1 MGNAVIFSGS
11 AVKAL
16 KKEIKLGSGASVISG
31 TIDPTSSAVSAIAG
45 SLYQN
50 ETTGKIY
57 RKLDAGSST
66 NWVEIKESTAKNYIL
81 NPDATLDTT
90 GWSVYKDVAGALPV
104 DGTGTISAPNI
115 TWTRTTSSPLSG
127 AASFLLTKPITTN
140 CQGEG
145 VSYDFTI
152 DLGDDNGGVFV
163 ASCSYMPTSGTFSGG
178 SETTDSDVTVYIV
191 SKEFGTVIQPSYYK
205 LQASVNGKA
214 AKSTAYFQL
223 PVSAGGGSARQFRLC
238 YHVATV
244 STAAYTVKFDEVSV
258 GPKTDNSFLYGT
270 GKLPTIQKF
279 TTAGGPFTYN
289 RPDGVAYIK
298 VKIVGGGGGGASSG
312 AGLGLPGGTGGSSSF
327 GANLT
332 AGGGT
337 GGSTMTPGTFSV
349 GGVGGSCT
357 VTETATIK
365 QILACTGGNGE
376 SGEYYEDQSHG
387 GEGGAS
393 ALGGAGTGG
402 FGTIAGT
409 PGKDNTGGGGG
420 GGGMNAVDSSGA
432 GGGAGAYLEAV
443 INSPASTYQVYVGAG
458 GSAGPSGGSGSFA
471 GLGGGSGV
479 VIVEEYYTPTDATLS
494 TRNLC
499 SYTHGGGQT
508 INTSWAT
515 ILFGTKTVDDNA
527 LYNTGTGVLTFSE
540 AGDYTVFASM
550 ISSGVTLSTSQS
562 VQLRVRKNGSDVLC
576 QSVTY
581 GNGVLNSYGVITG
594 KTFRVNAGDYI
605 EVQGYSDSSTTT
617 SAGAAMFNYF
627 SVVKAAIPVQPNP
640 AIGTTLY
647 PNKLINGGM
656 NFWQRGISVAAGTFT
671 GGDDFQADRWTA
683 FSTTSA
689 GTLTNTYSRVTD
701 SPNSLT
707 KYATK
712 LAASSVSGAT
722 LNNWHFA
729 QKTELQFTKDLIG
742 KYGYISFW
750 YKSNRTGNHG
760 IYIYSNGSAGFIY
773 NSSFSVGSAD
783 TWEYKTIKLNFTS
796 DSVGSVAENGKHL
809 EIGIGLNNANGFGQ
823 TTISNGDYFQFT
835 QVMLCEGPSPLTF
848 TYAGGNLAEEGRLC
862 KRYFHRYSGVQYQ
875 AIASGFA
882 SAAGTVGNFSVL
894 YPVAMVGAPAFSYSD
909 LLVSYGSS
917 STAVTSIGASYAGV
931 DSALVQT
938 GQAAVTANV
947 GLGLWLNSTSAY
959 LDISAE
965 L

>member
-31 TIDPTSSAVSAIAG
+31 TIDPTSSAVSAVAG

-244 STAAYTVKFDEVSV
+244 STAAYTVKLDEVSV
-258 GPKTDNSFLYGT
+258 GPS
-270 GKLPTIQKF
+270 
-279 TTAGGPFTYN
+279 A
-289 RPDGVAYIK
+289 
-298 VKIVGGGGGGASSG
+298 G
-312 AGLGLPGGTGGSSSF
+312 AG
-327 GANLT
+327 
-332 AGGGT
+332 
-337 GGSTMTPGTFSV
+337 V
-349 GGVGGSCT
+349 
-357 VTETATIK
+357 
-365 QILACTGGNGE
+365 
-376 SGEYYEDQSHG
+376 QS
-387 GEGGAS
+387 A
-393 ALGGAGTGG
+393 
-402 FGTIAGT
+402 
-409 PGKDNTGGGGG
+409 
-420 GGGMNAVDSSGA
+420 
-432 GGGAGAYLEAV
+432 
-443 INSPASTYQVYVGAG
+443 Q
-458 GSAGPSGGSGSFA
+458 
-471 GLGGGSGV
+471 
-479 VIVEEYYTPTDATLS
+479 
-494 TRNLC
+494 NLC

-550 ISSGVTLSTSQS
+550 LSSGVTLSTSQS
-562 VQLRVRKNGSDVLC
+562 VQIRVRKNGSDVLC

-581 GNGVLNSYGVITG
+581 GNGALNSYGVITG

-627 SVVKAAIPVQPNP
+627 SVVKESSTSSSVYPSISMSAGKTTGSHTASGSWQDVTSWDSPLMDRGGNFNATTGVYTINEPGDYDVYGTIVFSTNATGIRAARIYHNNSVSHSGGEIVASSSASVPVPFAQTIPCISGDTLRIQAFQNSGGSLSYASSYSSLSICKRQSSQISPSEKIAAKYTSVTAD
-640 AIGTTLY
+640 AIGTSL
-647 PNKLINGGM
+647 
-656 NFWQRGISVAAGTFT
+656 A
-671 GGDDFQADRWTA
+671 
-683 FSTTSA
+683 
-689 GTLTNTYSRVTD
+689 TLTYPTKVFDTHNAYSSGFFTAP
-701 SPNSLT
+701 SP
-707 KYATK
+707 
-712 LAASSVSGAT
+712 
-722 LNNWHFA
+722 
-729 QKTELQFTKDLIG
+729 G
-742 KYGYISFW
+742 KYFF
-750 YKSNRTGNHG
+750 K
-760 IYIYSNGSAGFIY
+760 A
-773 NSSFSVGSAD
+773 SVI
-783 TWEYKTIKLNFTS
+783 TN
-796 DSVGSVAENGKHL
+796 
-809 EIGIGLNNANGFGQ
+809 
-823 TTISNGDYFQFT
+823 
-835 QVMLCEGPSPLTF
+835 
-848 TYAGGNLAEEGRLC
+848 
-862 KRYFHRYSGVQYQ
+862 
-875 AIASGFA
+875 
-882 SAAGTVGNFSVL
+882 
-894 YPVAMVGAPAFSYSD
+894 PVTLS
-909 LLVSYGSS
+909 
-917 STAVTSIGASYAGV
+917 
-931 DSALVQT
+931 T
-938 GQAAVTANV
+938 GQALAIEVRKNSSTLIDSAQTIGNGASNYWSVQTSGFIELNYGETVDVQVKSSVATSV
-947 GLGLWLNSTSAY
+947 GASASY
-959 LDISAE
+959 NTFEIFRI
-965 L
+965 

>member
-1 MGNAVIFSGS
+1 MGSAVIFSGS

-31 TIDPTSSAVSAIAG
+31 TTDPTLSAISAVAG

-66 NWVEIKESTAKNYIL
+66 NWIEIKESTAKNYIL
-81 NPDATLDTT
+81 NPDASLDTT
-90 GWSVYKDVAGALPV
+90 GWSVYKDVAGSLPV

-127 AASFLLTKPITTN
+127 AASFLLTKPSPTN

-205 LQASVNGKA
+205 LQASVNDKA

-279 TTAGGPFTYN
+279 TSTGAFTWN

-298 VKIVGGGGGGASSG
+298 VKMVGGGGGGASSG
-312 AGLGLPGGTGGSSSF
+312 AGLGLPGGTGGDSTF

-337 GGSTMTPGTFSV
+337 GGATMTPGTFSV
-349 GGVGGSCT
+349 GGSGGSCT

-409 PGKDNTGGGGG
+409 TGKANTGGGGG
-420 GGGMNAVDSSGA
+420 GGGMNATDSSGA
-432 GGGAGAYLEAV
+432 GGGAGAYLEAI
-443 INSPASTYQVYVGAG
+443 INNPDSTYTGNVGIGGAAG
-458 GSAGPSGGSGSFA
+458 ASGGGGSFA

-479 VIVEEYYTPTDATLS
+479 VIVEEYYTPTDATISSLVTMS
-494 TRNLC
+494 AGKTTG
-499 SYTHGGGQT
+499 SHTASGSWQDV
-508 INTSWAT
+508 TSWDLPLMDRGGNFNAT
-515 ILFGTKTVDDNA
+515 
-527 LYNTGTGVLTFSE
+527 TGVYTVNE
-540 AGDYTVFASM
+540 PGDYDIFGSISFVYNATGNRAVRIYYNNSIAYSGGEVVPSATTLATVPFGKTLPCKSGDTIRIQAFQNSGVSVNYDTFGYNSLSICKRQSSQISPSEKIAAKYTSVTADAIGTSLATLTYPTKVFDTHNAYSGGFFTAPAPGKYFFKASV
-550 ISSGVTLSTSQS
+550 ITNPVTLSTGQA
-562 VQLRVRKNGSDVLC
+562 LAIEVRKNSSTLIDSA
-576 QSVTY
+576 QTI
-581 GNGVLNSYGVITG
+581 GNGASNYWSVQTSGFIELNYGETV
-594 KTFRVNAGDYI
+594 D
-605 EVQGYSDSSTTT
+605 VQ
-617 SAGAAMFNYF
+617 
-627 SVVKAAIPVQPNP
+627 VKS
-640 AIGTTLY
+640 
-647 PNKLINGGM
+647 
-656 NFWQRGISVAAGTFT
+656 SVAT
-671 GGDDFQADRWTA
+671 
-683 FSTTSA
+683 
-689 GTLTNTYSRVTD
+689 
-701 SPNSLT
+701 
-707 KYATK
+707 
-712 LAASSVSGAT
+712 
-722 LNNWHFA
+722 
-729 QKTELQFTKDLIG
+729 
-742 KYGYISFW
+742 
-750 YKSNRTGNHG
+750 
-760 IYIYSNGSAGFIY
+760 
-773 NSSFSVGSAD
+773 SVG
-783 TWEYKTIKLNFTS
+783 
-796 DSVGSVAENGKHL
+796 
-809 EIGIGLNNANGFGQ
+809 
-823 TTISNGDYFQFT
+823 
-835 QVMLCEGPSPLTF
+835 
-848 TYAGGNLAEEGRLC
+848 
-862 KRYFHRYSGVQYQ
+862 
-875 AIASGFA
+875 A
-882 SAAGTVGNFSVL
+882 SA
-894 YPVAMVGAPAFSYSD
+894 SYN
-909 LLVSYGSS
+909 
-917 STAVTSIGASYAGV
+917 TFEIFR
-931 DSALVQT
+931 
-938 GQAAVTANV
+938 
-947 GLGLWLNSTSAY
+947 
-959 LDISAE
+959 I
-965 L
+965 

>member
-152 DLGDDNGGVFV
+152 DLGDDNGGMFV

-258 GPKTDNSFLYGT
+258 GPS
-270 GKLPTIQKF
+270 
-279 TTAGGPFTYN
+279 A
-289 RPDGVAYIK
+289 
-298 VKIVGGGGGGASSG
+298 G
-312 AGLGLPGGTGGSSSF
+312 AG
-327 GANLT
+327 
-332 AGGGT
+332 
-337 GGSTMTPGTFSV
+337 V
-349 GGVGGSCT
+349 
-357 VTETATIK
+357 
-365 QILACTGGNGE
+365 
-376 SGEYYEDQSHG
+376 QS
-387 GEGGAS
+387 A
-393 ALGGAGTGG
+393 
-402 FGTIAGT
+402 
-409 PGKDNTGGGGG
+409 
-420 GGGMNAVDSSGA
+420 
-432 GGGAGAYLEAV
+432 
-443 INSPASTYQVYVGAG
+443 Q
-458 GSAGPSGGSGSFA
+458 
-471 GLGGGSGV
+471 
-479 VIVEEYYTPTDATLS
+479 
-494 TRNLC
+494 NLC
-499 SYTHGGGQT
+499 SYTHGGFQT

-540 AGDYTVFASM
+540 AGDYTVFASL

-581 GNGVLNSYGVITG
+581 GNGALNSYGVITG

-627 SVVKAAIPVQPNP
+627 SVVKESSTSSSVYPSISMSAGKTTGSHTASGSWQDVTSWDSPLMDRGGNFNATTGVYTINEPGDYDVY
-640 AIGTTLY
+640 GT
-647 PNKLINGGM
+647 I
-656 NFWQRGISVAAGTFT
+656 V
-671 GGDDFQADRWTA
+671 
-683 FSTTSA
+683 FSTNATGIRA
-689 GTLTNTYSRVTD
+689 ARIYHN
-701 SPNSLT
+701 NSVSHSGGEIV
-707 KYATK
+707 
-712 LAASSVSGAT
+712 ASSSASVPVP
-722 LNNWHFA
+722 FA
-729 QKTELQFTKDLIG
+729 QTIPC
-742 KYGYISFW
+742 ISGDTLRIQAFQNSGGSLS
-750 YKSNRTGNHG
+750 YASS
-760 IYIYSNGSAGFIY
+760 YSSLSI
-773 NSSFSVGSAD
+773 
-783 TWEYKTIKLNFTS
+783 
-796 DSVGSVAENGKHL
+796 
-809 EIGIGLNNANGFGQ
+809 
-823 TTISNGDYFQFT
+823 
-835 QVMLCEGPSPLTF
+835 
-848 TYAGGNLAEEGRLC
+848 C
-862 KRYFHRYSGVQYQ
+862 KRVS
-875 AIASGFA
+875 SE
-882 SAAGTVGNFSVL
+882 GTQ
-894 YPVAMVGAPAFSYSD
+894 PQ
-909 LLVSYGSS
+909 GSS
-917 STAVTSIGASYAGV
+917 SQVLVLGTGENTVADGLTRYFGVGQFSTNAPDVNWVVPFDCFISNLYAYVSQGSGGTRTYTLQKNGVDTSLSCQITTASPMTDVQNSDTSNTVSVTKGDRICIKLVTSGGV
-931 DSALVQT
+931 TPATYHQCSIKIT
-938 GQAAVTANV
+938 NYNQA
-947 GLGLWLNSTSAY
+947 
-959 LDISAE
+959 
-965 L
+965 

>member
-1 MGNAVIFSGS
+1 MAGKLQNEDHKSLAELTGAGGS
-11 AVKAL
+11 AAQL
-16 KKEIKLGSGASVISG
+16 LNDS
-31 TIDPTSSAVSAIAG
+31 
-45 SLYQN
+45 
-50 ETTGKIY
+50 KIY
-57 RKLDAGSST
+57 VTAGGINKQLSQAITDGDIGGGGGS
-66 NWVEIKESTAKNYIL
+66 KNYIG
-81 NPDATLDTT
+81 NAKAESGTT
-90 GWSVYKDVAGALPV
+90 GWATYADAAASSPV
-104 DGTGTISAPNI
+104 DGTGGSPNI
-115 TWTRTTSSPLSG
+115 TWTQTSSSPLEG
-127 AASFLLTKPITTN
+127 TYSFLLTKDAAN
-140 CQGEG
+140 RQGEG

-349 GGVGGSCT
+349 GGGGGSCT

-479 VIVEEYYTPTDATLS
+479 VIVEEYYTPTDAGLQTS
-494 TRNLC
+494 SLC
-499 SYTHGGGQT
+499 SYTHAGGQT

-515 ILFGTKTVDDNA
+515 ILFGTKTVDDSA
-527 LYNTGTGVLTFSE
+527 LYNTGTGVLTFAE
-540 AGDYTVFASM
+540 AGDYTVFAGM
-550 ISSGVTLSTSQS
+550 LSSGVTLSTSQT
-562 VQLRVRKNGSDVLC
+562 VQIRVRKNGSDVLC
-576 QSVTY
+576 QNATY
-581 GNGVLNSYGVITG
+581 GGGVIASVPCFTG

-605 EVQGYSDSSTTT
+605 EIQEFCDVSTTT
-617 SAGAAMFNYF
+617 SAGAAYFNYF
-627 SVVKAAIPVQPNP
+627 SVVKQNSSQVSPSEKIAAKYTSVTAD
-640 AIGTTLY
+640 AIGTSLATLTY
-647 PNKLINGGM
+647 PTKVFDTHNAYSSGFFTAPSPGKYFFKASVITNPVTLSTGQSLAIEVRKNSSTLIDSAQTIGNGASNYWSVQTSGFIEL
-656 NFWQRGISVAAGTFT
+656 NYGETVDVQVKSSVAT
-671 GGDDFQADRWTA
+671 
-683 FSTTSA
+683 
-689 GTLTNTYSRVTD
+689 
-701 SPNSLT
+701 
-707 KYATK
+707 
-712 LAASSVSGAT
+712 
-722 LNNWHFA
+722 
-729 QKTELQFTKDLIG
+729 
-742 KYGYISFW
+742 
-750 YKSNRTGNHG
+750 
-760 IYIYSNGSAGFIY
+760 
-773 NSSFSVGSAD
+773 SVG
-783 TWEYKTIKLNFTS
+783 
-796 DSVGSVAENGKHL
+796 
-809 EIGIGLNNANGFGQ
+809 
-823 TTISNGDYFQFT
+823 
-835 QVMLCEGPSPLTF
+835 
-848 TYAGGNLAEEGRLC
+848 
-862 KRYFHRYSGVQYQ
+862 
-875 AIASGFA
+875 A
-882 SAAGTVGNFSVL
+882 SA
-894 YPVAMVGAPAFSYSD
+894 SYN
-909 LLVSYGSS
+909 
-917 STAVTSIGASYAGV
+917 TFEIFR
-931 DSALVQT
+931 
-938 GQAAVTANV
+938 
-947 GLGLWLNSTSAY
+947 
-959 LDISAE
+959 I
-965 L
+965 